1 MISQVLLSTLSPYGW
16 ASSGGIFLGDLL
28 CVFEVFKKLWGEKNR

>member
-1 MISQVLLSTLSPYGW
+1 MISQVLLSPYGW

-28 CVFEVFKKLWGEKNR
+28 CVSEVFKNLGWGKMA